1 MHALQ
6 HKPCTFARE
15 HAAGEAG
22 SEVKLCIY
30 WGHKRLLPVPPPW
43 TACDPM
49 HINTHKLGGKL
60 LLRPACRS
68 WQTSAVK
75 NTTREA
81 INNTVQA
88 ATQEC
93 KVGCR
98 EAFMMPLHQNVKSCL
113 SQPMVSLHRLKAA
126 TKQLGRERERKR
138 QRAKER
144 EGRERDW
151 GCGCYSNHLV
161 GLNCF
166 SLAFISSY
174 WASVSLPLSSST
186 LTFVY
191 PSLSLLF
198 SWLSISLIASSPSR
212 AAALPL
218 SSDLPACLSPSL
230 LPSLL
235 QLPSLSLENSVRECL
250 MLMWSG
256 PCLCLLSVHFYHS
269 APESPI
275 CAAWTIT
282 LFFHRRAWGW
292 GFFWRGVEGW
302 TDIWEGNLLERLTS
316 SAIPI

>member
-1 MHALQ
+1 
-6 HKPCTFARE
+6 
-15 HAAGEAG
+15 
-22 SEVKLCIY
+22 
-30 WGHKRLLPVPPPW
+30 
-43 TACDPM
+43 
-49 HINTHKLGGKL
+49 
-60 LLRPACRS
+60 
-68 WQTSAVK
+68 
-75 NTTREA
+75 
-81 INNTVQA
+81 
-88 ATQEC
+88 
-93 KVGCR
+93 
-98 EAFMMPLHQNVKSCL
+98 MPLHQNVKSCL
-113 SQPMVSLHRLKAA
+113 SQPLVSLHRLKAA
-126 TKQLGRERERKR
+126 TKQAERERER
-138 QRAKER
+138 ER
-144 EGRERDW
+144 EQKREKGERDW

-186 LTFVY
+186 RTFVY
-191 PSLSLLF
+191 PSLSLLL
-198 SWLSISLIASSPSR
+198 SWLSISLISSSPSR

-235 QLPSLSLENSVRECL
+235 QLSSPSLENSARECL

-275 CAAWTIT
+275 CPART
-282 LFFHRRAWGW
+282 LTPLFSEQNMRLRFF
-292 GFFWRGVEGW
+292 FFWRGVEGW